1 MRKKV
6 SIPYRYYKNRDK
18 KYRINH
24 KIQVSITYRY
34 YKNEEYLLLITLNTR
49 KFQFLIGTIKTARDA
64 TGGGEHSNVSIP
76 YRYYKNA

>member
-1 MRKKV
+1 MFQFLIGTIKTVGIGRVNSQKSGV
-6 SIPYRYYKNRDK
+6 SIPYRYYKN
-18 KYRINH
+18 
-24 KIQVSITYRY
+24 
-34 YKNEEYLLLITLNTR
+34 EENLWLITLNTR